1 MELKLRDG
9 MLMVL
14 MLAEAKIN
22 PSVVRKE
29 PFFSMVPLGGDEN
42 IGEAV
47 AGRFGNSRYPV
58 WKSANSSP
66 KGRPV

>member
-1 MELKLRDG
+1 MELKLRHG

-29 PFFSMVPLGGDEN
+29 PVLQHGSF
-42 IGEAV
+42 
-47 AGRFGNSRYPV
+47 GRR
-58 WKSANSSP
+58 
-66 KGRPV
+66 